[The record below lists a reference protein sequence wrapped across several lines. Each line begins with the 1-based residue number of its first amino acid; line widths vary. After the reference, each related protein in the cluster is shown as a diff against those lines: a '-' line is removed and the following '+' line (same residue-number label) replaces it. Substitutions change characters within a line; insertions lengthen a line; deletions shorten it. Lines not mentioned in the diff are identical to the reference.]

1 MDIKCSI
8 KKMLKKVCW
17 WNWILKLFK
26 LFADEMF
33 KGMNTPMDH
42 WGQEVPS
49 YLQLL
54 LERVGAKVHVNQ
66 SFQRKK
72 DDG

>member
-1 MDIKCSI
+1 
-8 KKMLKKVCW
+8 
-17 WNWILKLFK
+17 
-26 LFADEMF
+26 
-33 KGMNTPMDH
+33 MDH

-54 LERVGAKVHVNQ
+54 LEKVGAKVHVNQ
-66 SFQRKK
+66 SFEWKK